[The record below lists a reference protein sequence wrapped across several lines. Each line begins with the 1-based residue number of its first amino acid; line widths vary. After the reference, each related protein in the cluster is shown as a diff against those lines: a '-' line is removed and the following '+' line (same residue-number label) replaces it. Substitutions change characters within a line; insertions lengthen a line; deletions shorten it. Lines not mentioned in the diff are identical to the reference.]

1 MSQLIK
7 RVSQVVGQEE
17 EGASMVEYGLMVGL
31 IAVVCIAAITT
42 LGTTLNTMF
51 TNINAAL

>member
-1 MSQLIK
+1 MSQLIN
-7 RVSQVVGQEE
+7 RISQLVRKEE

-51 TNINAAL
+51 TNINTAL